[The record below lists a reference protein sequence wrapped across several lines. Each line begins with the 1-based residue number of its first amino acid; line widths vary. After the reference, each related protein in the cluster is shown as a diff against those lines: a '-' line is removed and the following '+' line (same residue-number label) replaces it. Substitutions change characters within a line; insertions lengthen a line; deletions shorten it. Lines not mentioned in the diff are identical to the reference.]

1 MTVIYSSKLNNSG
14 IKFFVVFKDTGSLG
28 KCHSCVLGR
37 GKTEREQRD
46 SRKDRQRETNRERIA
61 QGKKK
66 LYLYVIE
73 SDGIV
78 LEELGESFQ
87 NLFNPKHH

>member
-1 MTVIYSSKLNNSG
+1 MAEEKQRESREIA
-14 IKFFVVFKDTGSLG
+14 
-28 KCHSCVLGR
+28 
-37 GKTEREQRD
+37 GKTDRD
-46 SRKDRQRETNRERIA
+46 KQRENSS
-61 QGKKK
+61 GKKKK